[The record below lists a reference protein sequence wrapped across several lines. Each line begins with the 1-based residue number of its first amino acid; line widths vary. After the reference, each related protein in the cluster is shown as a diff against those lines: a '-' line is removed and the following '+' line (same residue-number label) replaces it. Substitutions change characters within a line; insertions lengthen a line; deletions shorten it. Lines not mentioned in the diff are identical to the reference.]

1 MLRKMTTFLFIS
13 LSYPGM
19 VYSLPT
25 SSSGLIH
32 FQGAIVDPPCQFN
45 WEEEHIE
52 MACWYDGEQLKQ
64 EKVIEYKKES
74 KSPLSIEKNIGT
86 KEVKWLG
93 ENKKLGLITVTYH

>member
-64 EKVIEYKKES
+64 EKVIEYKKREQV
-74 KSPLSIEKNIGT
+74 SIIHR
-86 KEVKWLG
+86 KEYW
-93 ENKKLGLITVTYH
+93 NKRS